1 MSMLIQNAFE
11 IGSTVY
17 LKTDKEQCP
26 RIVFCI
32 KVFRNEFTYEL
43 ACGTGTSEHYDF
55 ELSSDVNVLL
65 STTN

>member
-1 MSMLIQNAFE
+1 MAMLIENAFE

-32 KVFRNEFTYEL
+32 KVFRNEFIYEL
-43 ACGTGTSEHYDF
+43 ACGTTTSSHYDF
-55 ELSSDVNVLL
+55 ELSTEVDVL
-65 STTN
+65 SKI